1 MIRFHLKELIAK
13 REFEQRRR
21 ITLEQIARETGI
33 HRTTL
38 SKIASARGYNTT
50 TANIEAICRYLNCE
64 IGELVEIV
72 NENSRPSSARKKQAG
87 GR

>member
-21 ITLEQIARETGI
+21 ITLEQIARDTGI

-38 SKIASARGYNTT
+38 SKIAAARGYNTT
-50 TANIEAICRYLNCE
+50 TANIEAICRYLDCE
-64 IGELVEIV
+64 VGELVEIV
-72 NENSRPSSARKKQAG
+72 DENGRPSAAGKKQAR